1 MQSAMR
7 KQTKNKDSQQ
17 WEDDLEMIGP
27 SQGPGYAA

>member
-7 KQTKNKDSQQ
+7 RQTKNKGSQQ
-17 WEDDLEMIGP
+17 WEDDLEIGP

>member
-7 KQTKNKDSQQ
+7 KQTEDKDSQQ
-17 WEDDLEMIGP
+17 WEDDLEIGP